1 MSDDHG
7 IRKRTGKDAER
18 SGLIV
23 LGMHRS
29 GTSAI
34 TGALR
39 LCGAWVGE
47 EEELTAANSEN
58 PRGFWERRDIRNICD
73 RLLHASGADWWK
85 IGSFDPNAIPDDV
98 LTEERTKFATIV
110 SRLDGHGTWALK
122 EPRLCLLL
130 PALHDL
136 VTNPVCIHI
145 FRNPLEVAR
154 SLQTRNGFGIAAGLA
169 LWEAYNRHAL
179 ATSENLPRVLVSYE
193 ALMLR
198 PKETI
203 DELLDCLAEMATTDL
218 VTPSEDRLRQFI
230 DPTLYRRR
238 ADEDES
244 LEHLLPTQLDLWLH
258 YRTAQI
264 FDQERG
270 VSIPRPTAQN
280 LLDLETTQT
289 SFNQHRER
297 ERELTRDLA
306 ARSRL
311 VEDLQRRTSILT
323 ADLEDRRA
331 TITSHEATIRSHE
344 ATITSH
350 EATITSHEATI
361 TSHEAMITRHEA
373 TIRSH
378 EATIRSDDA
387 TILAREATIELRDAT
402 IKSQDTKF
410 RDLMASTSWR
420 LTAPLRFLS
429 RTHKRFRINFRR
441 SRKLLYWLAKGQ
453 FSRALDSFRFAP
465 ARNRMDRHSTKK
477 IPFPARSPT
486 LSRAY
491 SRMPRKEHFNPLPT
505 DRRGI

>member
-1 MSDDHG
+1 MSDVQD
-7 IRKRTGKDAER
+7 IRERKGMDAER
-18 SGLIV
+18 CGLIV

-85 IGSFDPNAIPDDV
+85 IRSFDPNAIPDDV
-98 LTEERTKFATIV
+98 LTEERTKFATII
-110 SRLDGHGTWALK
+110 SRLDAHGTWALK
-122 EPRLCLLL
+122 EPRLCFLL
-130 PALHDL
+130 PVLHDL
-136 VTNPVCIHI
+136 ITNPVCIHI

-169 LWEAYNRHAL
+169 LWEAYNRRAL

-203 DELLDCLAEMATTDL
+203 DKLLDCLAEMATTDL

-244 LEHLLPTQLDLWLH
+244 LEHLSPTQLDLWLH

-270 VSIPRPTAQN
+270 VSIPRATAQN

-289 SFNQHRER
+289 SFNQHSG
-297 ERELTRDLA
+297 A
-306 ARSRL
+306 
-311 VEDLQRRTSILT
+311 
-323 ADLEDRRA
+323 
-331 TITSHEATIRSHE
+331 
-344 ATITSH
+344 
-350 EATITSHEATI
+350 
-361 TSHEAMITRHEA
+361 
-373 TIRSH
+373 
-378 EATIRSDDA
+378 
-387 TILAREATIELRDAT
+387 
-402 IKSQDTKF
+402 
-410 RDLMASTSWR
+410 
-420 LTAPLRFLS
+420 
-429 RTHKRFRINFRR
+429 
-441 SRKLLYWLAKGQ
+441 
-453 FSRALDSFRFAP
+453 
-465 ARNRMDRHSTKK
+465 
-477 IPFPARSPT
+477 
-486 LSRAY
+486 
-491 SRMPRKEHFNPLPT
+491 
-505 DRRGI
+505 